1 MTILS
6 LASLPSLAVIL
17 ITALFGLADVRPI
30 TQSLRGYGKTF
41 DIILGACFMLMGIG
55 STFLTLS
62 LLSGAHDIK
71 WSGVTLL
78 YGIAGVFFMI
88 GHYAPWRKWVKRERL

>member
-1 MTILS
+1 MNL
-6 LASLPSLAVIL
+6 LAFTSIPPLAVIL
-17 ITALFGLADVRPI
+17 ITALFGLADVRPL
-30 TQSLRGYGKTF
+30 TQSLRGMGQTF

-55 STFLTLS
+55 STFLVLA
-62 LLSGAHDIK
+62 LLTGTHDIK
-71 WSGVTLL
+71 WPGVTLL